1 MPSLVSRR
9 VTGVSS
15 DAKNSSGGSRKLIL
29 RAVVH
34 RHDESRPE
42 LMYDRHRGRAA
53 DRRPAAHRQEEHID
67 VAERRS
73 LLGS

>member
-1 MPSLVSRR
+1 
-9 VTGVSS
+9 
-15 DAKNSSGGSRKLIL
+15 
-29 RAVVH
+29 
-34 RHDESRPE
+34 
-42 LMYDRHRGRAA
+42 MYDRHRGRAA